1 MTGKNKA
8 AFEQWLDNF
17 GMGEA
22 LRRDF
27 PPTTIGYQWFV
38 AAFSAGR
45 AAGLEEA
52 ARMADE
58 LMRQCEKT
66 CQDLAEESSEA
77 GVQMYLR
84 ADGAADAL
92 EQLAASIR
100 ELKDQSLKEGQ

>member
-1 MTGKNKA
+1 MTKPT
-8 AFEQWLDNF
+8 AFEQWLRENVSQPYVMFQVSDL
-17 GMGEA
+17 A
-22 LRRDF
+22 L
-27 PPTTIGYQWFV
+27 
-38 AAFSAGR
+38 AFSAGR

-52 ARMADE
+52 IAVADE

-92 EQLAASIR
+92 EQLAASIQ
-100 ELKDQSLKEGQ
+100 ELKDQSLKEVAP